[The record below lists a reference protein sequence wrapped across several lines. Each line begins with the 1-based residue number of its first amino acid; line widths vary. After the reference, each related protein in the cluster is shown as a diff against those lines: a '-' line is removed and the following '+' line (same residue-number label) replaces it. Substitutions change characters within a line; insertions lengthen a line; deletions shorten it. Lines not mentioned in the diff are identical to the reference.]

1 MLKNLVLTA
10 LGLVLASGIAFAG
23 APKVAADIAPIHS
36 LVSKVMD
43 GVGAPDLIVPAG
55 ASPHQYQL
63 RPSEA
68 KSLQDAK
75 IVFWVGEDLSPW
87 LQKTIFNLNKDASIT
102 ALLEV
107 NGIKLLDFRE
117 SALFEQHDH
126 SDHGS
131 HESHAKKKESHEDHH
146 DHGKYDPHAWLSPE
160 IAKVWL
166 NVIARKLSEVDPDN
180 ATTYFKNAKKA
191 RQDLDALSK
200 EINKKLD
207 PIRNKKF
214 IVFHDAYQYFENDF
228 KISASGAIA
237 LSDATAP
244 SPARLAIIRQ
254 RVKDEAIQCVLAEP
268 QFKEGLVRATVQGT
282 NSNIAVIDPLGVGL
296 KVGVSLYDNLILN
309 LANDLVKCF

>member
-1 MLKNLVLTA
+1 MLKKIVFTA

-43 GVGAPDLIVPAG
+43 GVGAPDLIIPAG

-237 LSDATAP
+237 LGDATAP

-282 NSNIAVIDPLGVGL
+282 NSNIAVIDPLGVSL

-309 LANDLVKCF
+309 LANNLVKCF